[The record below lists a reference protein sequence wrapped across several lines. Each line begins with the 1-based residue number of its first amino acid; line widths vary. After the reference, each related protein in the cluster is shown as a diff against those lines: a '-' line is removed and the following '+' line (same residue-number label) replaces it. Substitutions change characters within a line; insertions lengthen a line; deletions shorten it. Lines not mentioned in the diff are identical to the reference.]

1 MTMSKSLT
9 LRFAFV
15 AATIS
20 CALSTIVMAAF
31 PERAVTIIVPFAP
44 GGANDVVVRA
54 IQQPLAAALGQ
65 PIVVENRGGAGG
77 SLGTGYAARQK
88 PDGYTVL
95 MAATG
100 YVVNPSLYE
109 KVYYDP
115 LKDFDPIAEVTTFPV
130 IYTVRPDL
138 GVKTMQELIAY
149 AKKRAGGLNYSTPG
163 AGTLPHLAAEL
174 LKLNTGIEM
183 VHIPYAGAAPAAG
196 ALLSKTVDVA
206 SISISVA
213 KPQIDAGNFIGLA
226 VSGGERWPEL
236 PNVPTIVEA
245 GVPAA
250 LADTWQGLMVPAG
263 TPKDIID
270 RLARATIEVVRRQ
283 DVRDRLLKAGFHATG
298 RGPEDF
304 RKRIVEEVPRWKDVI
319 QRARITAR

>member
-1 MTMSKSLT
+1 MTP
-9 LRFAFV
+9 LRFVLLATAIGLALPTIV
-15 AATIS
+15 AAY
-20 CALSTIVMAAF
+20 
-31 PERAVTIIVPFAP
+31 PERPVTILVPFAP

-54 IQQPLAAALGQ
+54 IQQPLADALGQ

-77 SLGTGYAARQK
+77 SLGTAHAARQK
-88 PDGYTVL
+88 PDGYTIL

-100 YVVNPSLYE
+100 YVVNPSLYD
-109 KVYYDP
+109 KVHYDP
-115 LKDFDPIAEVTTFPV
+115 LKDMEPIAEVTTFPV
-130 IYTVRPDL
+130 IYAVRPDI
-138 GVKTMQELIAY
+138 GVKTMKELIAY
-149 AKKRAGGLNYSTPG
+149 AKTRAGGLNYSTPG

-174 LKLNTGIEM
+174 LKLNAGIEM
-183 VHIPYAGAAPAAG
+183 VHIPYPGAAPAAQ

-245 GVPAA
+245 GFPAA

-263 TPKDIID
+263 TPKDIVD
-270 RLARATIEVVRRQ
+270 RLAKATIEVVRRQ
-283 DVRDRLLKAGFHATG
+283 DVRERLLKAGFHATG
-298 RGPEDF
+298 RGPDDF
-304 RKRIVEEVPRWKDVI
+304 RKRIVEEVPKWKTVI
-319 QRARITAR
+319 EKGRIKAQ

>member
-1 MTMSKSLT
+1 MNQANSLRFLLVAAATLLT
-9 LRFAFV
+9 LPAV
-15 AATIS
+15 LAAY
-20 CALSTIVMAAF
+20 
-31 PERAVTIIVPFAP
+31 PERPVTILVPFAP

-54 IQQPLAAALGQ
+54 IQQPLAEALGQ

-77 SLGTGYAARQK
+77 SLGTAHAARQK
-88 PDGYTVL
+88 PDGYTIL

-115 LKDFDPIAEVTTFPV
+115 LKDLEPIAEVTTFPV
-130 IYTVRPDL
+130 IYAVRPDI
-138 GVKTMQELIAY
+138 GVKSMQELVAY

-174 LKLNTGIEM
+174 LKLNAGIEM
-183 VHIPYAGAAPAAG
+183 VHIPYPGAAPAAQ
-196 ALLSKTVDVA
+196 ALLGKTVDVA

-213 KPQIDAGNFIGLA
+213 KPQIDAGHFIGLA

-245 GVPAA
+245 GFPAA
-250 LADTWQGLMVPAG
+250 LADTWQGFMVPTG
-263 TPKDIID
+263 TPKDIVD
-270 RLARATIEVVRRQ
+270 RLAKATIEVVRRP
-283 DVRDRLLKAGFHATG
+283 DVRERLLKAGFHATG
-298 RGPEDF
+298 RGPDDF
-304 RKRIVEEVPRWKDVI
+304 RKRIVEEVPKWKTVI
-319 QRARITAR
+319 EKGRIKAQ

>member
-1 MTMSKSLT
+1 MTP
-9 LRFAFV
+9 LRFVLLATAIGLALPTV
-15 AATIS
+15 LAAY
-20 CALSTIVMAAF
+20 
-31 PERAVTIIVPFAP
+31 PERPVTILVPFAP

-54 IQQPLAAALGQ
+54 IQQPLADALGQ

-77 SLGTGYAARQK
+77 SLGTAHAARQK
-88 PDGYTVL
+88 PDGYTIL

-100 YVVNPSLYE
+100 YVVNPSLYD
-109 KVYYDP
+109 KVHYDP
-115 LKDFDPIAEVTTFPV
+115 LKDFEPIAEVTTFPV
-130 IYTVRPDL
+130 IYAVRPDI
-138 GVKTMQELIAY
+138 GVKSMQELIAY

-174 LKLNTGIEM
+174 LKLNAGIEM
-183 VHIPYAGAAPAAG
+183 VHIPYPGAAPAAQ

-245 GVPAA
+245 GFPAA

-263 TPKDIID
+263 TPKDIVD
-270 RLARATIEVVRRQ
+270 RLAKATIEVVRRQ
-283 DVRDRLLKAGFHATG
+283 DVRERLLKAGFHATG
-298 RGPEDF
+298 RGPDDF
-304 RKRIVEEVPRWKDVI
+304 RKRIVEEVPKWKTVI
-319 QRARITAR
+319 EKGRIKAQ